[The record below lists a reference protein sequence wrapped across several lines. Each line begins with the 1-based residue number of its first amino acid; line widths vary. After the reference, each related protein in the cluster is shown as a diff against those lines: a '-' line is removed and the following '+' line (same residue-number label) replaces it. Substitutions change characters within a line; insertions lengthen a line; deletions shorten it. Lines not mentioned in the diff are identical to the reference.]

1 MVNYCHPN
9 QDWRNMFKF
18 VVKAIFFLLAVFIF
32 AWPVKAQSTAN
43 EPTIHFFWS
52 ETCPHCK
59 QEKVFLQ
66 SLQQKYPKLIIRD
79 YEVTN
84 NKQNYELFKQLV
96 QELEINSVGVPLTVL
111 NNQAI
116 IGYYTDET
124 TGKQIETAVLEML
137 SDKSSSDVQ
146 PDVDEEGNANL
157 VSDEEAAVDQNSNS
171 NASNNNN
178 PSNPEEDQ
186 PGGLSSVH
194 IPLIG
199 LVNLENFSLLGLTII
214 VAALDGFNPCAMWTL
229 IFLISLLL
237 GMKDRR
243 RMWILGS
250 AFIVVS
256 SLVYFLFLTA
266 WLNFFLIVGY
276 VVWVR
281 LLIGIVAIGAG
292 GYYLRDFILN
302 KDGSCQVTGNENR
315 RQVFEKLKA
324 ITQKQQF
331 WLALSGI
338 ILLAVAVNMVELICS
353 AGLPAI
359 YTQVLSLSELPSWQY
374 YLYLALY
381 ILIFMLDDLIVFFSA
396 MMTLQM
402 TGLSSKYSRYSH
414 LIGGVLML
422 ILGVLLILKPEILM
436 FS

>member
-1 MVNYCHPN
+1 
-9 QDWRNMFKF
+9 MFKF

-66 SLQQKYPKLIIRD
+66 SLQQKYPELIIRD

-84 NKQNYELFKQLV
+84 NKQNYELFKQLIK
-96 QELEINSVGVPLTVL
+96 ELEIDSVGVPLTVV

-124 TGKQIETAVLEML
+124 TGKQIETVVLEML

-146 PDVDEEGNANL
+146 PDLDEGEGT
-157 VSDEEAAVDQNSNS
+157 
-171 NASNNNN
+171 N
-178 PSNPEEDQ
+178 PSNDEMVDNDQ
-186 PGGLSSVH
+186 NANSNNQDNNNSTNATGDQASGLSSMH

-250 AFIVVS
+250 TFIVAS

-266 WLNFFLIVGY
+266 WLNFFLLVGY

-331 WLALSGI
+331 WLALSGM

>member
-1 MVNYCHPN
+1 
-9 QDWRNMFKF
+9 MFKF

-66 SLQQKYPKLIIRD
+66 SLQQKYPELIIRD

-84 NKQNYELFKQLV
+84 NKQNYELFKQLIK
-96 QELEINSVGVPLTVL
+96 ELEIDSAGVPLTVV

-124 TGKQIETAVLEML
+124 TGKQIETVVLEML

-146 PDVDEEGNANL
+146 PDLNEG
-157 VSDEEAAVDQNSNS
+157 EGT
-171 NASNNNN
+171 N
-178 PSNPEEDQ
+178 PSNDEMVDNDQ
-186 PGGLSSVH
+186 NANSNNQDNNNSTNATGDQVSGLSSMH

-250 AFIVVS
+250 AFIVAS

-266 WLNFFLIVGY
+266 WLNFFLLVGY

-281 LLIGIVAIGAG
+281 LLIGIVAIGSG

-396 MMTLQM
+396 MITLQM

>member
-1 MVNYCHPN
+1 
-9 QDWRNMFKF
+9 MFKF